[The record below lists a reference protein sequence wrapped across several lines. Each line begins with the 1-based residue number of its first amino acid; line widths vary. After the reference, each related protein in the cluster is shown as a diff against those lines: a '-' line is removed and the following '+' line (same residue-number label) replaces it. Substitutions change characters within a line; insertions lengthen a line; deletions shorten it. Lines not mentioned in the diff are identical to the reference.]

1 MMRIKTSNW
10 RTYFLSLCLSC
21 LANIS
26 QATNIQVVDTALQ
39 ACLNKQA
46 KANNWSQPAQFTE
59 ISCHGEGVKSL
70 EGLLQF
76 KNLETLSLY
85 NNKLAQ
91 IDIDLRNLSKLKTL
105 NLARNHLTTVD
116 ISALN
121 QLENLYLFANQ
132 LTTLDLSGL
141 PKLAVLKANNN
152 ALTHFSY
159 ANTPKLKKIYIF
171 NNQLETINIY
181 DLPALQ
187 YMDCRENPMPD
198 ELYDQMDQTDNVTFL
213 HDGNADDW

>member
-1 MMRIKTSNW
+1 MRIKTSSW
-10 RTYFLSLCLSC
+10 RSYFLTLCLSC

-26 QATNIQVVDTALQ
+26 QATNIQVADTALQ

-46 KANNWSQPAQFTE
+46 RTNNWSQPAQFTE
-59 ISCHGEGVKSL
+59 ISCHSQGVKSL

-76 KNLETLSLY
+76 KNLETISLY
-85 NNKLAQ
+85 NNKLEH
-91 IDIDLRNLSKLKTL
+91 IDIDLESLPKLKTL
-105 NLARNHLTTVD
+105 NLARNNLTNID

-121 QLENLYLFANQ
+121 ELGNLYLFANQ
-132 LTTLDLSGL
+132 LTTLSLSNL
-141 PKLAVLKANNN
+141 PKLEVLKANNN
-152 ALTHFSY
+152 VLTQFSY

-198 ELYDQMDQTDNVTFL
+198 ELYDQMDQADNVTFL